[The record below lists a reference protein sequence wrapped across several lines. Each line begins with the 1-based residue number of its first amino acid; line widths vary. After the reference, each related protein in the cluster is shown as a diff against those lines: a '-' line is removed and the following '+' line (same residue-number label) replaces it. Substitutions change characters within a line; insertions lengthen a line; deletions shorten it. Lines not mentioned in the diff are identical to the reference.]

1 MIEFLKHNW
10 ETLTVSV
17 GSILAIFGG
26 IKLKKSGEK
35 EAEGNA
41 LKTMQTAY
49 DSFVL
54 DSKEKY
60 VELKEM
66 QLDLKVELK
75 ESRSEISILKLEINT
90 LQKRNE
96 MLQNEVDNWV
106 IKYTKLK
113 KDFEL
118 YKKNQAL

>member
-10 ETLTVSV
+10 EVLA
-17 GSILAIFGG
+17 GSFGGVIALFTG

-35 EAEGNA
+35 EAESNA
-41 LKTMQTAY
+41 LKAMQSAY

-90 LQKRNE
+90 LQKRNQL
-96 MLQNEVDNWV
+96 LQNEVDNGV
-106 IKYTKLK
+106 IKYNKLK
-113 KDFEL
+113 KDFDL
-118 YKKNQAL
+118 YKKSQQ